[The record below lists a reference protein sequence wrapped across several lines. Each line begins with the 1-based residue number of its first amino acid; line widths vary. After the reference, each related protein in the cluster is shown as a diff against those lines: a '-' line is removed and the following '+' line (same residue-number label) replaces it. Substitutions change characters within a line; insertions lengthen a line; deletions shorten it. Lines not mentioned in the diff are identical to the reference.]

1 MWVKSRKIVI
11 LEECLWN
18 CETIHIMAI
27 FLMEEWLILTLSL
40 ELFAFPQHLPY
51 WFLQRQEPAGL
62 WRITV
67 ESLNSELVKSQEWSY
82 MIHPWNRGQSVP
94 WKMVLPHRH
103 RNWNRAEQKWDGQH
117 CCFPGKAL
125 QFHILPV
132 CILHIWVGILASPH
146 SPKHA
151 CYLIWDSKLAH
162 R

>member
-18 CETIHIMAI
+18 CETIHIMAVHI
-27 FLMEEWLILTLSL
+27 FNGTV
-40 ELFAFPQHLPY
+40 AFPQHLLY

-103 RNWNRAEQKWDGQH
+103 RTWNRAEQKWDGQY

-125 QFHILPV
+125 QFHILSV
-132 CILHIWVGILASPH
+132 CILHIWVDILASSH

-151 CYLIWDSKLAH
+151 CYL
-162 R
+162 RF